1 MIPHLFKHC
10 CGCRDDVICHGHS
23 LLVTI
28 FFLLHII
35 AVVSFHYISIHGMIN
50 NRILKNGGNHL
61 AEQQKTRVTVDI
73 YGQQYTIVGTES
85 SSHIRLVAS
94 IVDDKMREISE
105 KNPTLDI
112 SKLAVLT
119 AVNVVHDYIK
129 LKEEYD
135 RLLQKLHKEKDE

>member
-1 MIPHLFKHC
+1 M
-10 CGCRDDVICHGHS
+10 
-23 LLVTI
+23 
-28 FFLLHII
+28 
-35 AVVSFHYISIHGMIN
+35 
-50 NRILKNGGNHL
+50 

-119 AVNVVHDYIK
+119 AINIVHDYIK